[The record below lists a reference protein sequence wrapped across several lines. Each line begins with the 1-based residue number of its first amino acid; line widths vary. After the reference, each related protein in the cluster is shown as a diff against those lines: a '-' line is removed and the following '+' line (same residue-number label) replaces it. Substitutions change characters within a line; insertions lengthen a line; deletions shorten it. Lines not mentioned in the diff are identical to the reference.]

1 MSLTPRELRNRS
13 VLCPDGAS
21 VPGDLEGW
29 SQTQSSRFP
38 VGLSQHGKAAG
49 ATGSAERGLCF
60 GDISLKSRLG
70 GFVNEGFCLPCS
82 LVSA

>member
-13 VLCPDGAS
+13 VLCPDGAF

-38 VGLSQHGKAAG
+38 AGLRHCKAAG

-60 GDISLKSRLG
+60 GDISLKSRHR
-70 GFVNEGFCLPCS
+70 GFVNEGFACLV
-82 LVSA
+82 L